1 MTTSDLAAVMAA
13 LALVIL
19 ACHPA
24 GRRPSRERY
33 R

>member
-1 MTTSDLAAVMAA
+1 MTASDLAAILAA

-19 ACHPA
+19 TCHPA